1 MSFQQATLNPTVHTA
16 LTAARVEVLARGLI
30 RYSMVLV
37 LAWIG
42 LMKFTS
48 YEANAIQGLVAS
60 SPLMAWLYAVMSV
73 QGVAILIGSTELI
86 TAVLLAARRWFP
98 AAGVAGAVLAIG
110 IFATTLT
117 FLFSA
122 PGWEPSLG
130 GFPAL
135 SVLPGQFLIKDT
147 VLLSVS
153 LFLLADALKSR
164 EAAQS

>member
-1 MSFQQATLNPTVHTA
+1 MSSQQATLNPTVRTA
-16 LTAARVEVLARGLI
+16 LTAARVEALARGLI
-30 RYSMVLV
+30 RYSIVLV

-60 SPLMAWLYAVMSV
+60 SPLMSWLNTVLSV
-73 QGVAILIGSTELI
+73 QSVAILIGLTELL
-86 TAVLLAARRWFP
+86 TAALLATRPWFP
-98 AAGVAGAVLAIG
+98 TAGVVGAVLAIG
-110 IFATTLT
+110 IFTTTLT

-135 SVLPGQFLIKDT
+135 SVVPGQFLIKDT
-147 VLLSVS
+147 VLLSAS
-153 LFLLADALKSR
+153 LFLLSDALKAR
-164 EAAQS
+164 ETARP